1 MGPRFVTRRSTIHGK
16 GVFARVDL
24 AAGELLME
32 YRGRRITREQATALD
47 AALTRSGHTFL
58 FTVNDNT
65 LIDGSVGGNSARWMN
80 HACEPNCL
88 AQIHV
93 NIDGDEARDR
103 VLIET
108 LRPVRAGEELTFDYG
123 IVLAV
128 PHFARL
134 KRIWACRCG
143 SPRCTGTLLKPRP
156 GKPKTAGPAESRQ
169 HDRT

>member
-1 MGPRFVTRRSTIHGK
+1 MRPRFATRRSPIHGR

-24 AAGELLME
+24 PAHEHLLE
-32 YRGRRITREQATALD
+32 YRGARIGRERAAELD
-47 AALTRSGHTFL
+47 RELTEAGHTFL
-58 FTVNDNT
+58 FTVNDTT

-80 HACEPNCL
+80 HSCEPNCL
-88 AQIHV
+88 AQVHV
-93 NIDGDEARDR
+93 NIDGDESRDR

-128 PHFARL
+128 PHTARL

-143 SPRCTGTLLKPRP
+143 SPRCTGTMLKARPIPR
-156 GKPKTAGPAESRQ
+156 
-169 HDRT
+169 